1 MSELQ
6 KLVDK
11 KTPYQFYQLDAV
23 TGRDLKS
30 RLLLFLPS
38 TSLPFLLQPM
48 LSTAERNVAPE
59 DFMYLLI
66 FSLIT
71 ALFAQA
77 TQIPTPVQQEPS
89 PLALTADEEW
99 LSIVEELPPLPPLT
113 ATDHHPR
120 IALLKSLGWHV
131 GVTSFLTAASI
142 ILIAGGTYPLGVRLH
157 ARNALPELIN
167 SPLTP
172 GDIAGLAQ
180 REGPIDPSTDLAKQ
194 YKGIGIINQAKKSLI
209 GPSIT
214 TLLGAVGLVT
224 SLASWLIV
232 IKRYKTARGARLH
245 QQESAA
251 LLQRFLAVKNQSIQA

>member
-1 MSELQ
+1 
-6 KLVDK
+6 
-11 KTPYQFYQLDAV
+11 
-23 TGRDLKS
+23 
-30 RLLLFLPS
+30 
-38 TSLPFLLQPM
+38 
-48 LSTAERNVAPE
+48 
-59 DFMYLLI
+59 
-66 FSLIT
+66 
-71 ALFAQA
+71 
-77 TQIPTPVQQEPS
+77 
-89 PLALTADEEW
+89 
-99 LSIVEELPPLPPLT
+99 
-113 ATDHHPR
+113 
-120 IALLKSLGWHV
+120 
-131 GVTSFLTAASI
+131 
-142 ILIAGGTYPLGVRLH
+142 LH